1 MIKIKKDFL
10 ILKKEIKNLKNIDN
24 ILSVV
29 VYGSA
34 LLNKKRVNDLDGI
47 VIVEDVDFSVLNLFN
62 LLISKYKKLDFNIY
76 TQEELINK
84 ISFYT
89 REFKLEYLA
98 KGNCI
103 YGENLLKKEFLKT
116 SKFEYRHSLLIR
128 TIEHL
133 QMVRQKFLTSNIDDV
148 QKRVFLEKYF
158 WRISRNLLLFKGGY
172 NHASV
177 NKLTQKEVLK
187 KLHTLNLYNCLP
199 KVNSRTSL
207 NELFNYFKLINEAI
221 IKCKKEF

>member
-1 MIKIKKDFL
+1 MKKDFS

-29 VYGSA
+29 IYGSA
-34 LLNKKRVNDLDGI
+34 LSNKKKVNDLDGI
-47 VIVEDVDFSVLNLFN
+47 VVVKDVNFSVLDLFN
-62 LLISKYKKLDFNIY
+62 LFTSRYEKLDFNIY
-76 TQEELINK
+76 TKEELLNK
-84 ISFYT
+84 VSFYT

-103 YGENLLKKEFLKT
+103 YGENLLKKEYLKV

-133 QMVRQKFLTSNIDDV
+133 QMVRQKFLTSRIDDT

-187 KLHTLNLYNCLP
+187 KLNDLNLYDIIP
-199 KVNSRTSL
+199 KINSSISL
-207 NELFNYFKLINEAI
+207 NEFFNYFKLINEAI
-221 IKCKKEF
+221 IRCKKEL